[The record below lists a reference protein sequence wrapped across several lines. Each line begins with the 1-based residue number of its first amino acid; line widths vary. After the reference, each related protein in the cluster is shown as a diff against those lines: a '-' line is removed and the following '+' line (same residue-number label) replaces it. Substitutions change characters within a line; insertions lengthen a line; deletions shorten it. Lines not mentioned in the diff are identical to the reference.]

1 VKKNFIKKITNSKG
15 QAMAEYVLLI
25 MVLSFIFVGLF
36 SKLKGYI
43 LNNPD
48 SSLNQTLRFTA
59 LQPGFKFFSV
69 RR

>member
-1 VKKNFIKKITNSKG
+1 VKKNFIKKISNSKG

>member
-1 VKKNFIKKITNSKG
+1 VNNKFLSKISNSKG

-36 SKLKGYI
+36 NKLKGYM

>member
-1 VKKNFIKKITNSKG
+1 VKKNFIHKISNSKG

-36 SKLKGYI
+36 SKLKGYM

-48 SSLNQTLRFTA
+48 STLNQTLRFTA